1 MSFFNLLYKW
11 GTDVMSANYEILR
24 PVTPADLDVNPRFVK
39 ILKMIPRE
47 GHVTRD
53 HFKSLETN
61 DVNRCMIYA
70 FSSGILK
77 RVFLYERVLKFE
89 SVKFWC
95 TQFNKTGHKRT
106 SPNGSTKKMYLR
118 VIAKFDEWLPGR
130 SFQSHETVIRDGQM
144 TKQPVTKSFASVENL
159 LYYCTE
165 SEHGTK
171 TARRAIRE
179 YLAGPEAD
187 KMSDSVHS
195 ITRAA
200 IKSYFNVNDVVLNI
214 PKSRKKLIGHTHDDD
229 PMTLEDF
236 YHMLKDGNPGL
247 KMKTVMLI
255 KLHSGMD
262 SSTFADRFNYEG
274 YSQITKHFGTDDHKS
289 WNLEKCPVPIKLVRV
304 KTNVQYTTFL
314 ERDAITQLQRYLTW
328 KDTKYGKHDP
338 SKPLFVT
345 QRGVPIDSAWISR
358 HFSEVAVRA
367 GMQEKVS
374 PMVYKMRAHSVRHL
388 LKSTLIRHG
397 CKSYVADH
405 VLGHAP
411 KDTYER
417 QAVLYPEA
425 LRAEYA
431 KASPYINIFS
441 KVESILNTADDPAS
455 LHARI
460 RELEAKVKSSKQFKT
475 EMNMTEETDTGV
487 INDMQKKLDK
497 VLSILDALP
506 DDTKKQIAEKLE
518 DSDDED

>member
-1 MSFFNLLYKW
+1 MTTY
-11 GTDVMSANYEILR
+11 YEILR
-24 PVTPADLDVNPRFVK
+24 PVTPADLDANPRFAEV
-39 ILKMIPRE
+39 LKMIPSGRY
-47 GHVTRD
+47 VTRN
-53 HFKSLETN
+53 HFNNLETN
-61 DVNRCMIYA
+61 RVYRGLTHAC
-70 FSSGILK
+70 SCGILK
-77 RVFLYERVLKFE
+77 RVSPYDRVLKME

-95 TQFNKTGHKRT
+95 TQINKPGFKNMT
-106 SPNGSTKKMYLR
+106 SKSGTKPLYLDAISKLD
-118 VIAKFDEWLPGR
+118 VWLPGR
-130 SFQSHETVIRDGQM
+130 SFPSHETVIRDGQIN
-144 TKQPVTKSFASVENL
+144 KQAVTKSFASVQNL

-165 SEHGTK
+165 SDYGIK
-171 TARRAIRE
+171 TAQRAIRE

-229 PMTLEDF
+229 PMSLEDF
-236 YHMLKDGNPGL
+236 YHMIKDGNPGL

-374 PMVYKMRAHSVRHL
+374 HKMYKMRAHSVRHL

-460 RELEAKVKSSKQFKT
+460 RELEAQAAGTSTVNAEIALLERRHRES
-475 EMNMTEETDTGV
+475 
-487 INDMQKKLDK
+487 MQKMHDAIESLKEQIS
-497 VLSILDALP
+497 SI
-506 DDTKKQIAEKLE
+506 QRH
-518 DSDDED
+518 DDE

>member
-1 MSFFNLLYKW
+1 M
-11 GTDVMSANYEILR
+11 TATYEILR
-24 PVTPADLDVNPRFVK
+24 PVAPADLDVNPRFVK
-39 ILKMIPRE
+39 ILKMIPHE

-53 HFKSLETN
+53 HFKSFETN
-61 DVNRCMIYA
+61 DVNRCMTYA
-70 FSSGILK
+70 FSSRILR
-77 RVFLYERVLKFE
+77 RVFLYERILKLE

-118 VIAKFDEWLPGR
+118 AIAKLDEWLPGR
-130 SFQSHETVIRDGQM
+130 SFQSHETVIRDGQIN
-144 TKQPVTKSFASVENL
+144 KQAVTKSFASVEEL

-171 TARRAIRE
+171 TAQRAIRE

-195 ITRAA
+195 VTRAA

-229 PMTLEDF
+229 SMSLEDF
-236 YHMLKDGNPGL
+236 YNMLKDGNPGI

-274 YSQITKHFGTDDHKS
+274 YPQIVKYFKTDDHKS
-289 WNLEKCPVPIKLVRV
+289 WNLEVCPVPIKLVRV
-304 KTNVQYTTFL
+304 KTNVQHTTFL
-314 ERDAITQLQRYLTW
+314 EHDAIIQLQRYLTW
-328 KDTKYGKHDP
+328 KDAKYGKHDP

-367 GMQEKVS
+367 GIQEKVS
-374 PMVYKMRAHSVRHL
+374 HMVYKMRAHSVRHL
-388 LKSTLIRHG
+388 LKSTLIRYG

-417 QAVLYPEA
+417 QTVLYPEA

-431 KASPYINIFS
+431 KASPYLNIFS
-441 KVESILNTADDPAS
+441 KVESVLNTETDSEDQD
-455 LHARI
+455 ARI
-460 RELEAKVKSSKQFKT
+460 RELEDKVKSLKQFKT
-475 EMNMTEETDTGV
+475 EKSMTEETN
-487 INDMQKKLDK
+487 NDIVKKLSQKLDY
-497 VLSILDALP
+497 VVSIIDSLST
-506 DDTKKQIAEKLE
+506 DTKEKVADKLE
-518 DSDDED
+518 DLDRFKDSDDTD

>member
-1 MSFFNLLYKW
+1 MFYQQFYMSFFNLLYKW

-53 HFKSLETN
+53 QFKSLETN
-61 DVNRCMIYA
+61 AVNKCMLYA
-70 FSSGILK
+70 VSSGILK
-77 RVFLYERVLKFE
+77 RVLIYERVLKLE

-95 TQFNKTGHKRT
+95 TQFNKTSHKRT
-106 SPNGSTKKMYLR
+106 SSNGSTKKIYLR
-118 VIAKFDEWLPGR
+118 AIAKFDEWLPGR
-130 SFQSHETVIRDGQM
+130 SFQSHETVIRDGQIS
-144 TKQPVTKSFASVENL
+144 KQPVTKSFASVEKL

-165 SEHGTK
+165 SDYGIK
-171 TARRAIRE
+171 TTQRAIRE

-187 KMSDSVHS
+187 KMSDGVHS

-214 PKSRKKLIGHTHDDD
+214 PKNRKKLIGNAHDDAD
-229 PMTLEDF
+229 SMSLEDF
-236 YHMLKDGNPGL
+236 YHMIKDGNPGL

-274 YSQITKHFGTDDHKS
+274 YPQIVKYFKTDDHKS

-328 KDTKYGKHDP
+328 KDTKYGRHDP

-345 QRGVPIDSAWISR
+345 HLGVPINSDWISR

-388 LKSTLIRHG
+388 LKSTLIRYG

-431 KASPYINIFS
+431 KASPYLNIFS
-441 KVESILNTADDPAS
+441 KVESVLNTAKDPAS
-455 LHARI
+455 QDARI
-460 RELEAKVKSSKQFKT
+460 RELEAQAAGTSTTNAEIALLERRHRES
-475 EMNMTEETDTGV
+475 
-487 INDMQKKLDK
+487 MQKMYSAIESL
-497 VLSILDALP
+497 
-506 DDTKKQIAEKLE
+506 KKQISSLQRQ
-518 DSDDED
+518 DDE

>member
-1 MSFFNLLYKW
+1 M
-11 GTDVMSANYEILR
+11 TANYEILR

-53 HFKSLETN
+53 QFKSLETN
-61 DVNRCMIYA
+61 AVNKCMLYA
-70 FSSGILK
+70 VSSGILK
-77 RVFLYERVLKFE
+77 RVLIYERVLKLE

-95 TQFNKTGHKRT
+95 TQFNKTSHKRT
-106 SPNGSTKKMYLR
+106 SSNGSTKKIYLR
-118 VIAKFDEWLPGR
+118 AIAKFDEWLPGR
-130 SFQSHETVIRDGQM
+130 SFQSHETVIRDGQIS
-144 TKQPVTKSFASVENL
+144 KQPVTKSFASVEKL

-165 SEHGTK
+165 SDYGIK
-171 TARRAIRE
+171 TTQRAIRE

-187 KMSDSVHS
+187 KMSDGVHS

-214 PKSRKKLIGHTHDDD
+214 PKNRKKLIGNAHDDAD
-229 PMTLEDF
+229 SMSLEDF
-236 YHMLKDGNPGL
+236 YHMIKDGNPGL

-274 YSQITKHFGTDDHKS
+274 YPQIVKYFKTDDHKS
-289 WNLEKCPVPIKLVRV
+289 WNLEKCPVPLKLVRV
-304 KTNVQYTTFL
+304 KTNVQHTTFL

-328 KDTKYGKHDP
+328 KDTKYGRHNP

-345 QRGVPIDSAWISR
+345 HRGVPINSEWISR

-388 LKSTLIRHG
+388 LKSTLIRYG

-431 KASPYINIFS
+431 KASPYLNIFS
-441 KVESILNTADDPAS
+441 KVESVLNTAKDPES
-455 LHARI
+455 QDARI
-460 RELEAKVKSSKQFKT
+460 RELEAQAAGTSTTNAEIALLEKRHRES
-475 EMNMTEETDTGV
+475 
-487 INDMQKKLDK
+487 MQKMY
-497 VLSILDALP
+497 DAIESL
-506 DDTKKQIAEKLE
+506 KEEISSLQRH
-518 DSDDED
+518 DDE

>member
-1 MSFFNLLYKW
+1 M
-11 GTDVMSANYEILR
+11 TANYEILR

-53 HFKSLETN
+53 QFKSLETN
-61 DVNRCMIYA
+61 AVNKCMLYA
-70 FSSGILK
+70 VSSGILK
-77 RVFLYERVLKFE
+77 RVLIYERVLKLE

-95 TQFNKTGHKRT
+95 TQFNKTSHKRT
-106 SPNGSTKKMYLR
+106 SSNGSTKKIYLR
-118 VIAKFDEWLPGR
+118 AIAKFDEWLPGR
-130 SFQSHETVIRDGQM
+130 SFQSHETVIRDGQIS
-144 TKQPVTKSFASVENL
+144 KQPVTKSFASVEKL

-165 SEHGTK
+165 SDYGIK
-171 TARRAIRE
+171 TTQRAIRE

-187 KMSDSVHS
+187 KMSDGVHS

-214 PKSRKKLIGHTHDDD
+214 PKNRKKLIGNAHDDAD
-229 PMTLEDF
+229 SMSLEDF
-236 YHMLKDGNPGL
+236 YHMIKDGNPGL

-274 YSQITKHFGTDDHKS
+274 YPQIVKYFKTDDHKS
-289 WNLEKCPVPIKLVRV
+289 WNLEKCPVPLKLVRV
-304 KTNVQYTTFL
+304 KTNVQHTTFL

-328 KDTKYGKHDP
+328 KDTKYGRHNP

-345 QRGVPIDSAWISR
+345 HRGVPINSEWISR

-388 LKSTLIRHG
+388 LKSTLITYG
-397 CKSYVADH
+397 CAPYAADH

-411 KDTYER
+411 RDAYEKS
-417 QAVLYPEA
+417 AILYPEN

-431 KASPYINIFS
+431 KASSHLNIFS
-441 KVESILNTADDPAS
+441 KVESVLNTAKDPAS
-455 LHARI
+455 QDARI
-460 RELEAKVKSSKQFKT
+460 RDLEAKVKSLKQSKT
-475 EMNMTEETDTGV
+475 EANMAEETHTGV
-487 INDMQKKLDK
+487 ITDMQKKLDK
-497 VLSILDALP
+497 VLSIIDALP
-506 DDTKKQIAEKLE
+506 DDTKKQIAEKLK

>member
-11 GTDVMSANYEILR
+11 GTDVMNANYEILR
-24 PVTPADLDVNPRFVK
+24 PVMPADLDVNPRFVK

-262 SSTFADRFNYEG
+262 SSTFADCFNYEG

-289 WNLEKCPVPIKLVRV
+289 WNLERCPVPIKLVRV

-314 ERDAITQLQRYLTW
+314 ERDAITQLRRYLTW

-411 KDTYER
+411 KYTYER

>member
-1 MSFFNLLYKW
+1 MFYQQFYMSFFNLLYKW

-53 HFKSLETN
+53 QFKSLETN
-61 DVNRCMIYA
+61 AVNKCMLYA
-70 FSSGILK
+70 VSSGILK
-77 RVFLYERVLKFE
+77 RVLIYERVLKLE

-95 TQFNKTGHKRT
+95 TQFNKTSHKRT
-106 SPNGSTKKMYLR
+106 SSNGSTKKIYLR
-118 VIAKFDEWLPGR
+118 AIAKFDEWLPGR
-130 SFQSHETVIRDGQM
+130 SFQSHETVIRDGQIS
-144 TKQPVTKSFASVENL
+144 KQPVTKSFASVEKL

-165 SEHGTK
+165 SDYGIK
-171 TARRAIRE
+171 TTQRAIRE

-187 KMSDSVHS
+187 KMSDGVHS

-214 PKSRKKLIGHTHDDD
+214 PKNRKKLIGNAHDDAD
-229 PMTLEDF
+229 SMSLEDF
-236 YHMLKDGNPGL
+236 YHMIKDGNPGL

-274 YSQITKHFGTDDHKS
+274 YPQIVKYFKTDDHKS
-289 WNLEKCPVPIKLVRV
+289 WNLEKCPVPLKLVRV
-304 KTNVQYTTFL
+304 KTNVQHTTFL

-328 KDTKYGKHDP
+328 KDTKYGRHNP

-345 QRGVPIDSAWISR
+345 HRGVPINSEWISR

-388 LKSTLIRHG
+388 LKSTLITYG
-397 CKSYVADH
+397 CAPYAADH

-411 KDTYER
+411 RDAYEKS
-417 QAVLYPEA
+417 AILYPEN

-431 KASPYINIFS
+431 KASSHLNIFS
-441 KVESILNTADDPAS
+441 KVESNLNTADDPAS

-460 RELEAKVKSSKQFKT
+460 RDLEAQAAGTNTTNAEIALLERRHRES
-475 EMNMTEETDTGV
+475 
-487 INDMQKKLDK
+487 MQKMY
-497 VLSILDALP
+497 DAIESL
-506 DDTKKQIAEKLE
+506 KKQISSLQRQ
-518 DSDDED
+518 DDE

>member
-1 MSFFNLLYKW
+1 MN
-11 GTDVMSANYEILR
+11 ANYEILR

-61 DVNRCMIYA
+61 DVNRCMTYA

-77 RVFLYERVLKFE
+77 RVLMYERVLKFE

-171 TARRAIRE
+171 TAQRAIRE

-187 KMSDSVHS
+187 KMSDSVHT

-314 ERDAITQLQRYLTW
+314 ERDAITQLRRYLTW

-441 KVESILNTADDPAS
+441 KVESILNTADDPES

-460 RELEAKVKSSKQFKT
+460 KELEAQAAGTSTANAEIALLERRHLES
-475 EMNMTEETDTGV
+475 
-487 INDMQKKLDK
+487 MQKMYSAIESLNEK
-497 VLSILDALP
+497 VNSLQQHDTVK
-506 DDTKKQIAEKLE
+506 DD
-518 DSDDED
+518 

>member
-1 MSFFNLLYKW
+1 M
-11 GTDVMSANYEILR
+11 TANYEILR

-53 HFKSLETN
+53 QFKSLETN
-61 DVNRCMIYA
+61 AVNRCMIYA
-70 FSSGILK
+70 VSSGILK
-77 RVFLYERVLKFE
+77 RVLIYERVLKLE

-95 TQFNKTGHKRT
+95 TQFNKTSHKRT
-106 SPNGSTKKMYLR
+106 SSNGSTKKIYLR
-118 VIAKFDEWLPGR
+118 AIAKFDEWLPGR
-130 SFQSHETVIRDGQM
+130 SFQSHETVIRDGQIS
-144 TKQPVTKSFASVENL
+144 KQPVTKSFASVEKL

-165 SEHGTK
+165 SDYGIK
-171 TARRAIRE
+171 TTQRAIRE

-187 KMSDSVHS
+187 KMSDGVHS

-214 PKSRKKLIGHTHDDD
+214 PKNRKKLIGNAHDDAD
-229 PMTLEDF
+229 SMSLEDF
-236 YHMLKDGNPGL
+236 YHMIKDGNPGL

-274 YSQITKHFGTDDHKS
+274 YPQIVKYFKTDDHKS
-289 WNLEKCPVPIKLVRV
+289 WNLEKCPVPLKLVRV
-304 KTNVQYTTFL
+304 KTNVQHTTFL

-328 KDTKYGKHDP
+328 KDTKYGRHNP

-345 QRGVPIDSAWISR
+345 HRGVPINSEWISR

-388 LKSTLIRHG
+388 LKSTLITYG
-397 CKSYVADH
+397 CAPYAADH

-411 KDTYER
+411 
-417 QAVLYPEA
+417 
-425 LRAEYA
+425 
-431 KASPYINIFS
+431 
-441 KVESILNTADDPAS
+441 
-455 LHARI
+455 
-460 RELEAKVKSSKQFKT
+460 RE
-475 EMNMTEETDTGV
+475 
-487 INDMQKKLDK
+487 
-497 VLSILDALP
+497 
-506 DDTKKQIAEKLE
+506 
-518 DSDDED
+518 